1 MNHFVRRGATPYMNY
16 WSNRIGRVLLL
27 LAAVLPLGAVAGKDV
42 SPDLVRH
49 GEQMYLI
56 NCSRCHGVHM
66 VNPVGYTFD
75 LRRFPPNQRERF
87 FRSVS
92 KGKGNMPAW
101 GDLLKP
107 DQIEALWAYVKT
119 EGAKQRQ

>member
-1 MNHFVRRGATPYMNY
+1 MP
-16 WSNRIGRVLLL
+16 NRIGRALLFL
-27 LAAVLPLGAVAGKDV
+27 VVALPLGAVAGDDFP
-42 SPDLVRH
+42 PDLVRH

-56 NCSRCHGVHM
+56 NCSRCHGVHLI
-66 VNPVGYTFD
+66 NPVGYTFD

-87 FRSVS
+87 FHSVS

-119 EGAKQRQ
+119 EGAKQR

>member
-1 MNHFVRRGATPYMNY
+1 MNYSIRRGHAPRR
-16 WSNRIGRVLLL
+16 SNRIIGLLL
-27 LAAVLPLGAVAGKDV
+27 LFAVAALPVAASANKDF
-42 SPDLVRH
+42 PPKLVKH
-49 GEQMYLI
+49 GEQLYLI
-56 NCSRCHGVHM
+56 NCSRCHGVRL

-75 LRRFPPNQRERF
+75 LRQFPPDQRERF
-87 FRSVS
+87 FHSVA

>member
-1 MNHFVRRGATPYMNY
+1 M
-16 WSNRIGRVLLL
+16 SDRIARVLLFV
-27 LAAVLPLGAVAGKDV
+27 AVVLPLGAVAGDDF
-42 SPDLVRH
+42 PPGLVRH

-56 NCSRCHGVHM
+56 NCSRCHGVHLI
-66 VNPVGYTFD
+66 NPVGYTFD

-87 FRSVS
+87 FHSVS

-101 GDLLKP
+101 GDLLKR

-119 EGAKQRQ
+119 EGAKQRR